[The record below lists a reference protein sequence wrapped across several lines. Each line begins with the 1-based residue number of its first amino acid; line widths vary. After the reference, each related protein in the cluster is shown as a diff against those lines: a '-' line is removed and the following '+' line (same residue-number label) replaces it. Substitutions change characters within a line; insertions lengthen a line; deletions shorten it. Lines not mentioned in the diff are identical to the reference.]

1 MRAIDREYRASGPL
15 ADIIGSSAMTRAQM
29 VKALW
34 VKIDAAG
41 IRGTDDSV
49 VEYKGKTYKKGQV
62 LLTGNDP
69 AFRALCKKDKIA
81 FFEVSRCI
89 NDNLEDA

>member
-15 ADIIGSSAMTRAQM
+15 ADIIGSRVRTRAQM

-34 VKIDAAG
+34 VKIDEAG